1 MGAMKKLNSMRTI
14 RNIGW
19 VAGLLYGFLD
29 LYILFTVD
37 LNIVFTDL
45 FAPLSRVYVP
55 IAPSHAATV

>member
-1 MGAMKKLNSMRTI
+1 MGAMKKLNAMRTI
-14 RNIGW
+14 RNIGL

-45 FAPLSRVYVP
+45 LAPLSRVYVP